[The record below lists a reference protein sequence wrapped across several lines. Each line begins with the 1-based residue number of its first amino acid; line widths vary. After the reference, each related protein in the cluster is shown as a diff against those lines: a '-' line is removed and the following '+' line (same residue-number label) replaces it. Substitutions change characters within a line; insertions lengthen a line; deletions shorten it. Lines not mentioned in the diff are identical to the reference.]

1 MILRKIDG
9 NDKAIK
15 DVEALYLRAFPES
28 ERKPLSHILENEERG
43 VTDILSI
50 EDGKFIGLIITVNR
64 DDLVLIDYFAVDD
77 SLRGGGYGGKAIGLM
92 REMYAGKRI
101 FLEIE
106 LPGDEYEN
114 NVQRTRRKDFY
125 LRNGLKEG
133 GTRMKIY
140 DTDMELLVFDKPV
153 GFGEYLE
160 LFRLGMGDF
169 IKITGEPEEK

>member
-1 MILRKIDG
+1 MVARD
-9 NDKAIK
+9 
-15 DVEALYLRAFPES
+15 S
-28 ERKPLSHILENEERG
+28 EIIYVKSKVRRRYA
-43 VTDILSI
+43 
-50 EDGKFIGLIITVNR
+50 DGKIR
-64 DDLVLIDYFAVDD
+64 DPFC
-77 SLRGGGYGGKAIGLM
+77 R
-92 REMYAGKRI
+92 MYAGKRI

-106 LPGDEYEN
+106 LPGKEYEN
-114 NVQRTRRKDFY
+114 NLQRTRRKDFY

>member
-1 MILRKIDG
+1 
-9 NDKAIK
+9 
-15 DVEALYLRAFPES
+15 
-28 ERKPLSHILENEERG
+28 
-43 VTDILSI
+43 
-50 EDGKFIGLIITVNR
+50 
-64 DDLVLIDYFAVDD
+64 
-77 SLRGGGYGGKAIGLM
+77 M

-106 LPGDEYEN
+106 LPGEEYEN

-140 DTDMELLVFDKPV
+140 DTDMELLVFDRPV